1 MVSPDNRL
9 YMKMFILMHNDT
21 IVFTKNETGL
31 VEANFRDCTRWLE
44 MTICF
49 TCYKKVGL
57 NGFIANSTFG
67 GRVGYN

>member
-1 MVSPDNRL
+1 MII
-9 YMKMFILMHNDT
+9 FILNDK
-21 IVFTKNETGL
+21 IVFTKNETGIG
-31 VEANFRDCTRWLE
+31 EASFRDCTRWLE
-44 MTICF
+44 MTVCF